1 MKEKLELNI
10 NKETLQEV
18 DAIVKDLGITLEDAI
33 NIYFYFKTVIRENG
47 IPFKVQV
54 AQLRDNYY
62 SKVTKPK
69 YGLNR
74 YEIYST
80 KVKCISKAGCGST
93 LLTDIKEENETYK
106 IASTSSSRLLR
117 RIVLEKLREQDE
129 ELVKLNEGD
138 LVNIYFW
145 IDREETALND
155 GKITPHTYLDNLNLL
170 EE

>member
-1 MKEKLELNI
+1 MKERLELNI
-10 NKETLQEV
+10 NKETLQKV
-18 DAIVKDLGITLEDAI
+18 DAIVKDLGLTLEDAI
-33 NIYFYFKTVIRENG
+33 NIYFKTVIRENG

-54 AQLRDNYY
+54 AQLRDNYN

-93 LLTDIKEENETYK
+93 LLTDIKGENETSK
-106 IASTSSSRLLR
+106 IATTNSSRLL
-117 RIVLEKLREQDE
+117 IMMFLEKLKEQDE
-129 ELVKLNEGD
+129 KLVKLNEGD

-145 IDREETALND
+145 VDREETALND